1 MINVEQTKK
10 RPYHH
15 GDLRDALLRAGEQAL
30 ETGGA
35 QNLSLRE
42 LGRELGVSHTAFRRH
57 FVDRQALLDGLA
69 LEGFERLHGTLNK
82 AVADRNQDFE
92 ARLIKLARAYVRF
105 STKHPALTALMFAAK
120 HNPAAPPELIEA
132 SERTFAIGP
141 LIVEEGQAA
150 GEVVQGDSL
159 LLTLAASSSVEGL
172 VAMSRNGKFKGI
184 LLDRLVGE
192 VIQRIVLGLR
202 PRD

>member
-30 ETGGA
+30 ETAGA

-132 SERTFAIGP
+132 SERTFAFGP